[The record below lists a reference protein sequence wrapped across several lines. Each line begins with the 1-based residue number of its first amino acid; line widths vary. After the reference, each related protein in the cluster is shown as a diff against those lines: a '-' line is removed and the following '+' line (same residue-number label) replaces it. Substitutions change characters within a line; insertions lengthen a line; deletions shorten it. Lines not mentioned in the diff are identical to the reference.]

1 MRPTPPSP
9 PGLPVL
15 GNTHQYTRDPFRFL
29 TALRDAYDGV
39 VEVTIGRGPVY
50 VVLDP
55 TAVERVLVSAE
66 DRFRKPDFQQDL
78 LGPLIGQGLLT
89 SEGDLWRA
97 QRERIQPVFFGDRI
111 QGYADLVSEVTDE
124 VTDSWAA
131 GDRIDLEREMTALT
145 LRVISRALF
154 STDITEDRLSRLHSA
169 METVGDQFEL
179 DAAGAVAPAWLPT
192 PGDRDY
198 EAAVAHLD
206 GLVEDLIDTHR
217 RAESP
222 PDDLVTLLLEAQHD
236 APGEVTDAQIRDEV
250 MTMLLAGHDTTALT
264 LTYAFHLL
272 AENPTRRARLDR
284 ELEAVLGD
292 REPTFADL
300 RNLTY
305 TGWVVSEAM
314 RLYPPVYAIWRTP
327 TQRVSLSG
335 YDIPQ
340 ESVVMLPQWALHR
353 DARWF
358 DDPETFRPERWID
371 PQHPDYA
378 YFPFGGGSRVCVGNR
393 FALMEAK
400 LVLASIARSWE
411 IETVPTGDL
420 SLQASITAHP
430 RDGMPAGYYW
440 PLTDDPLR
448 SQAVPLAAVSRSW
461 TRSTVASA
469 SASHSRA

>member
-1 MRPTPPSP
+1 MRRTPPSP
-9 PGLPVL
+9 PGLPVI

-55 TAVERVLVSAE
+55 AAVKRVLVSAE
-66 DRFRKPDFQQDL
+66 DRFRKPDFQRDL
-78 LGPLIGQGLLT
+78 LGPLIGHGLLT

-97 QRERIQPVFFGDRI
+97 QRERIQPAFFGDRL
-111 QGYADLVSEVTDE
+111 QGYAELVDE
-124 VTDSWAA
+124 VTDDVTASWQA
-131 GDRIDLEREMTALT
+131 GGRIDVEREMTALT

-154 STDITEDRLSRLHSA
+154 STDIDEDRLSRLHSA

-198 EAAVAHLD
+198 ESAVAHLE
-206 GLVEDLIDTHR
+206 GLVEALIDTHR
-217 RAESP
+217 GTESP
-222 PDDLVTLLLEAQHD
+222 PDDLVTMLLAAQREA
-236 APGEVTDAQIRDEV
+236 PEEVTDELIRDEV

-272 AENPTRRARLDR
+272 AENPTRRARLR
-284 ELEAVLGD
+284 AELDGVLGD
-292 REPTFADL
+292 RTPTFADL
-300 RNLTY
+300 RDLTY
-305 TGWVVSEAM
+305 TGWVISESM

-327 TQRVSLSG
+327 TQPVTLSD

-353 DARWF
+353 DERWF
-358 DDPETFRPERWID
+358 EDPGAFRPERWAD
-371 PQHPDYA
+371 PDHPDYA
-378 YFPFGGGSRVCVGNR
+378 YFPFGGGSRVCIGNR

-400 LVLASIARSWE
+400 LVLATIATSWE
-411 IETVPTGDL
+411 IETVPSGEL
-420 SLQASITAHP
+420 PLQASITAHP
-430 RDGMPAGYYW
+430 RDGMPADIH
-440 PLTDDPLR
+440 PL
-448 SQAVPLAAVSRSW
+448 
-461 TRSTVASA
+461 
-469 SASHSRA
+469 